1 MPKITTQF
9 ALLRTR
15 RFLPLFLTQF
25 LGAFN
30 DNLFKSALVILIT
43 FRLAEQNGMNAQIL
57 ITLVAG
63 LFILPFF
70 LFSATAGQIA
80 DKYEKSFLIH
90 IIKFVEIV
98 LMCFTA
104 LAFQFLNLWGL
115 IILLFFMG
123 GQSAFFGPLK
133 FSVLPQHLKQNE
145 LVAGNGLVSA
155 GTYIAILSGTLCG
168 GLFILNPLG
177 RIYISVGIVGVA
189 ILGYIAS
196 LFIPKAEAPVPEM
209 RIDWNIPRATWS
221 ILSYVRPIKPVFR
234 SILGISWFWFL
245 GAVFLAQF
253 PTFAKDILG
262 GNEQV
267 STLFLIVF
275 SLGVGFGSTLC
286 NRILKGKVSAKLVA
300 PSCIGLSLSTFSLYL
315 FSVLV
320 YKGNSLI
327 GVTDFLKDSMS
338 WGIILSLFLLA
349 AFGGMFSVPMYAIM
363 QSKSPEEHQARVVAC
378 LNITDSFGMVLSAVF
393 VTGLLVCG
401 VSIIN
406 IFLILGVTNLLIT
419 PLLSRMVGD
428 KHD

>member
-133 FSVLPQHLKQNE
+133 FSVLPQHLKENE

-209 RIDWNIPRATWS
+209 RIDWNIPRATWG

>member
-1 MPKITTQF
+1 
-9 ALLRTR
+9 
-15 RFLPLFLTQF
+15 
-25 LGAFN
+25 
-30 DNLFKSALVILIT
+30 
-43 FRLAEQNGMNAQIL
+43 
-57 ITLVAG
+57 
-63 LFILPFF
+63 
-70 LFSATAGQIA
+70 
-80 DKYEKSFLIH
+80 
-90 IIKFVEIV
+90 
-98 LMCFTA
+98 
-104 LAFQFLNLWGL
+104 
-115 IILLFFMG
+115 
-123 GQSAFFGPLK
+123 
-133 FSVLPQHLKQNE
+133 
-145 LVAGNGLVSA
+145 
-155 GTYIAILSGTLCG
+155 
-168 GLFILNPLG
+168 
-177 RIYISVGIVGVA
+177 
-189 ILGYIAS
+189 
-196 LFIPKAEAPVPEM
+196 
-209 RIDWNIPRATWS
+209 
-221 ILSYVRPIKPVFR
+221 
-234 SILGISWFWFL
+234 
-245 GAVFLAQF
+245 VFLAQF

-315 FSVLV
+315 FSVLA

-401 VSIIN
+401 VSIIK